1 MNLPNTSNQNIP
13 KHIAVIMDGNGRWAK
28 KRLLPPIAGHKRG
41 VSAVRKTVKQCA
53 KLGVEVLTL
62 FAFSSE
68 NKNRPQ
74 AEISALFSLFLIA
87 LKKEIKKLNEA
98 NIQFK
103 VIGNL
108 SIFDDELIQMIQK
121 SEAQLSKNTGLT
133 LVIAANYGGK
143 WDIIQATKKIAQEI
157 ESKKITF
164 DEIDETLFNSKMS
177 LNALPPVDLLIRT
190 SGEQRISNFLLWEC
204 AYSEFYFTQTLW
216 PAFNEDNI
224 NEAVAEFNKRQR
236 RFGAR

>member
-1 MNLPNTSNQNIP
+1 
-13 KHIAVIMDGNGRWAK
+13 MDGNGRWAK
-28 KRLLPPIAGHKRG
+28 KRLLPPIAGHKKG

-53 KLGVEVLTL
+53 TLGVEVLTL

-74 AEISALFSLFLIA
+74 TEITALFSLFLIA
-87 LKKEIKKLNEA
+87 LKKEIKKLDKA

-103 VIGNL
+103 VIGDL
-108 SIFDDELIQMIQK
+108 SIFDDELIQMIKQ
-121 SEAQLSKNTGLT
+121 SEKQLDKNTGLT

-143 WDIIQATKKIAQEI
+143 WDIVQATKKIAKDI
-157 ESKKITF
+157 NLKRIT
-164 DEIDETLFNSKMS
+164 IDNINETLFDSKMS
-177 LNALPPVDLLIRT
+177 LNMLPPVDLLIRT

-216 PAFNEDNI
+216 PAFNEENI
-224 NEAVAEFNKRQR
+224 NEAIAVFNKRQR

>member
-1 MNLPNTSNQNIP
+1 MNIP

-28 KRLLPPIAGHKRG
+28 KRLLPPIAGHKKG

-53 KLGVEVLTL
+53 TLGVEVLTL

-74 AEISALFSLFLIA
+74 TEIAALFSLFLIA
-87 LKKEIKKLNEA
+87 LKKEIKKLDKA

-103 VIGNL
+103 VIGDL
-108 SIFDDELIQMIQK
+108 SIFSDELIQMIKK
-121 SEAQLSKNTGLT
+121 SEEQLDKNTGLT

-143 WDIIQATKKIAQEI
+143 WDIVQASKKIAKDI
-157 ESKKITF
+157 ESKTITF
-164 DEIDETLFNSKMS
+164 DDINETLFDSKMS
-177 LNALPPVDLLIRT
+177 LNMLPPVDLLIRT

-216 PAFNEDNI
+216 PAFDEESI
-224 NEAVAEFNKRQR
+224 NEAIAVFNKRQR
-236 RFGAR
+236 HFGAR

>member
-1 MNLPNTSNQNIP
+1 MNIPNITNQNIP
-13 KHIAVIMDGNGRWAK
+13 KHIAIIMDGNGRWAK
-28 KRLLPPIAGHKRG
+28 KKLLPPIAGHKRG
-41 VSAVRKTVKQCA
+41 VSAVRKTVKQCT

-74 AEISALFSLFLIA
+74 AEISALFSLFLMA
-87 LKKEIKKLNEA
+87 LRKEIKKLDET

-103 VIGNL
+103 VIGDL
-108 SIFDDELIQMIQK
+108 SIFDDELIQMIKK
-121 SEAQLSKNTGLT
+121 SEKKLSQNTGLI
-133 LVIAANYGGK
+133 LVVAANYGGK
-143 WDIIQATKKIAQEI
+143 WDIVEATKKIAKDI
-157 ESKKITF
+157 ELKKITF
-164 DEIDETLFNSKMS
+164 EDINEKLFNSKMS

-204 AYSEFYFTQTLW
+204 AYSEFYFTDILW
-216 PAFNEDNI
+216 PAFNEDNVD
-224 NEAVAEFNKRQR
+224 EAVAEFNKRQR

>member
-1 MNLPNTSNQNIP
+1 MNIP
-13 KHIAVIMDGNGRWAK
+13 KHIAIIMDGNGRWAK
-28 KRLLPPIAGHKRG
+28 KRLLPPIAGHKKG

-53 KLGVEVLTL
+53 TLGVEVLTL

-74 AEISALFSLFLIA
+74 TEITALFSLFLIA
-87 LKKEIKKLNEA
+87 LKKEIKKLDKA

-103 VIGNL
+103 VIGDL
-108 SIFDDELIQMIQK
+108 SIFDDELIQMIKQ
-121 SEAQLSKNTGLT
+121 SEKQLDKNTGLT

-143 WDIIQATKKIAQEI
+143 WDIVQATKKIAKDI
-157 ESKKITF
+157 NLKRIT
-164 DEIDETLFNSKMS
+164 IDNINETLFDSKMS
-177 LNALPPVDLLIRT
+177 LNMLPPVDLLIRT

-216 PAFNEDNI
+216 PAFNEENI
-224 NEAVAEFNKRQR
+224 NEAIAVFNKRQR

>member
-1 MNLPNTSNQNIP
+1 MNLPKQNIP
-13 KHIAVIMDGNGRWAK
+13 KHIAIIMDGNGRWAK
-28 KRLLPPIAGHKRG
+28 KRLLPPIAGHKKG

-53 KLGVEVLTL
+53 TLGVEVLTL

-68 NKNRPQ
+68 NKNRPK
-74 AEISALFSLFLIA
+74 AEVSALFSLFLIA
-87 LKKEIKKLNEA
+87 LKKEIKKLDEA
-98 NIQFK
+98 NIRFK
-103 VIGNL
+103 VIGDL

-143 WDIIQATKKIAQEI
+143 WDIIQATKKIAKEVA
-157 ESKKITF
+157 SKSITI
-164 DEIDETLFNSKMS
+164 DDIDETLFDSKMS

-224 NEAVAEFNKRQR
+224 NEAVAEFNTRKR